1 MKPILRKAIS
11 IIFNF
16 LVIVPGIALLQF
28 HGIIFWTTWIDVF
41 FVGVSWSLLLEIV
54 TFWAWFQRK
63 EDNGPK
69 RYLIIKAIAITSTIL
84 LLVGPLYSV
93 SSDIISTYES
103 QFVALSAYREKKSS
117 IEKEVERKTEVATRL
132 LSYIEKKDD
141 GWRTYNRTEGNIEEL
156 RKELKELKPPISTTN
171 IPWQEFV
178 VVAMQMFSIMIFQV
192 VVVLAIVKS
201 SEKMEISK
209 EKLLP
214 TAFRDLLA
222 MKSGS

>member
-1 MKPILRKAIS
+1 MKPILRKTIS

-28 HGIIFWTTWIDVF
+28 HGILFWTKWIDVF
-41 FVGVSWSLLLEIV
+41 FVGVSWSILLEIV

-69 RYLIIKAIAITSTIL
+69 RYSIIKGIAITSTIL

-93 SSDIISTYES
+93 SVDIISTYES
-103 QFVALSAYREKKSS
+103 QFVALSEYRKKKSS
-117 IEKEVERKTEVATRL
+117 IEEEVERKTEVATRL

-141 GWRTYNRTEGNIEEL
+141 GWRTYNRTEESIEEL
-156 RKELKELKPPISTTN
+156 REELKELKPPISTTN

-178 VVAMQMFSIMIFQV
+178 VVAMQLFSIVIFQI

-201 SEKMEISK
+201 SEKMETSK
-209 EKLLP
+209 GKTLP
-214 TAFRDLLA
+214 TTFRDLLDIKA
-222 MKSGS
+222 KA